1 MDDEIGLSKNRLESL
16 TDGIFSVAM
25 TILVL
30 NISVPQISSH
40 SSLIVGT
47 ELLKR
52 LFDLWPKILV
62 FGISFIIL
70 AIYWMA
76 HHRQFHYIKHSNRT
90 LIWINIMFLM
100 ATCLLPFSTSLL
112 GEYEDQEIS
121 ILVYGSNS
129 IIMASLLYVQWWY
142 VTSRRG
148 RLVNENIDPV
158 IKKAQY
164 RRLVFGIIVYFIAI
178 AISFVYIH
186 LSVFL
191 FAFILVPA
199 FLPNKI
205 MNRITV

>member
-1 MDDEIGLSKNRLESL
+1 
-16 TDGIFSVAM
+16 
-25 TILVL
+25 
-30 NISVPQISSH
+30 
-40 SSLIVGT
+40 
-47 ELLKR
+47 
-52 LFDLWPKILV
+52 
-62 FGISFIIL
+62 
-70 AIYWMA
+70 
-76 HHRQFHYIKHSNRT
+76 
-90 LIWINIMFLM
+90 M